1 MVRIAVDAMGGD
13 NAPHDIINGAIE
25 SARRSKG
32 RYEIVLVGDQEV
44 IEKELKHHLFIKDL
58 PISIEHASQVVGMEE
73 APATALRK
81 KPDSSIAVATKL
93 HKMGK
98 VQGVVS
104 AGNTGAVMAAALFVM
119 ERIEGVMRPS
129 IGSMFPHEAGVSFL
143 IDVGANVECKPAQLL
158 QFGMMGSI
166 FINHYYGIENPRV
179 GLVNIGEEESKG
191 TESIQQ
197 TYQLLKSSP
206 LNFVGNLEGN
216 DILRGKADVIV
227 CDGFVGNLL
236 VKFSESIDRMVSLG
250 LKKTIGG
257 NLQGSLGHWLIQP
270 KFRMMWK
277 IFDYQEYGGAPLL
290 GVKGNFVIC
299 HGRSNHKAIR
309 RAVVEVLKMVEEKIA
324 DHIET
329 KIGMIEGLALE
340 K

>member
-13 NAPHDIINGAIE
+13 LAPHEIVNGAIE
-25 SARRSKG
+25 SARRSRG
-32 RYEIVLVGDQEV
+32 RYEIVLVGDQEI
-44 IEKELKHHLFIKDL
+44 IEKELKHHLFVKEL
-58 PISIEHASQVVGMEE
+58 PISIEHASQAVGMDE
-73 APATALRK
+73 APSTALRK

-93 HKMGK
+93 HKTGK

-119 ERIEGVMRPS
+119 ERIEGVLRPA
-129 IGSMFPHEAGVSFL
+129 IGSMFPHETGVSFL
-143 IDVGANVECKPAQLL
+143 LDVGANIDCKPAQLV
-158 QFGMMGSI
+158 QFAMMGSI
-166 FINHYYGIENPRV
+166 FINHYYGVENPRV
-179 GLVNIGEEESKG
+179 GLMNIGEEASKG
-191 TESIQQ
+191 TETLQK
-197 TYQLLKSSP
+197 TYQMLKSSA
-206 LNFVGNLEGN
+206 LNFIGNIEGN

-257 NLQGSLGHWLIQP
+257 NLPGSLGHWLIQP

-277 IFDYQEYGGAPLL
+277 MFDYQEYGGAPLL

-299 HGRSNHKAIR
+299 HGRSTHKAIR
-309 RAVVEVLKMVEEKIA
+309 RAVTEVLKMVDENIVN
-324 DHIET
+324 HIT
-329 KIGMIEGLALE
+329 SQIGMIEGIAVE
-340 K
+340 S